1 VNLAVYTLRVH
12 LLPVEFRKLTADFL
26 IKFKAWI
33 DRQNESQAEIAR
45 QLGISR
51 QALTDQIALRKRPNA
66 ETLLRTQEMMKK
78 RPSEKGTSARRIAE
92 PRQSYPRL
100 FAI

>member
-1 VNLAVYTLRVH
+1 MSMPVVRLTLA
-12 LLPVEFRKLTADFL
+12 
-26 IKFKAWI
+26 I
-33 DRQNESQAEIAR
+33 DPHNESQAEIAP

-66 ETLLRTQEMMKK
+66 ETLLRMQAMMKK
-78 RPSEKGTSARRIAE
+78 RPRKKGTSARLMAE
-92 PRQSYPRL
+92 LRQRYPRL

>member
-1 VNLAVYTLRVH
+1 
-12 LLPVEFRKLTADFL
+12 VEFGKLTADFL

-33 DRQNESQAEIAR
+33 DRQNESQAAIAR

-66 ETLLRTQEMMKK
+66 ETLFRMQEMMKK
-78 RPSEKGTSARRIAE
+78 RPRKKGTSARLMAE
-92 PRQSYPRL
+92 LRQRYPRL

>member
-1 VNLAVYTLRVH
+1 VAGLGEASLYIFC
-12 LLPVEFRKLTADFL
+12 PVELGKLTADFL

-66 ETLLRTQEMMKK
+66 ETLLRMQAM
-78 RPSEKGTSARRIAE
+78 IA
-92 PRQSYPRL
+92 PPASYQSRDCRVCYP
-100 FAI
+100 